1 VYGVHDRGDMEYDK
15 NYISGGV
22 DVLIG
27 TPNKL
32 GEMFTTAGFNVNRL
46 KMFIIDDADSILNCD
61 MKRS

>member
-1 VYGVHDRGDMEYDK
+1 MEYDK

-32 GEMFTTAGFNVNRL
+32 GEMLTAWL
-46 KMFIIDDADSILNCD
+46 
-61 MKRS
+61 

>member
-15 NYISGGV
+15 IIFSGGV

-32 GEMFTTAGFNVNRL
+32 GEMFTTTGL
-46 KMFIIDDADSILNCD
+46 M
-61 MKRS
+61 

>member
-1 VYGVHDRGDMEYDK
+1 MEYDK

-32 GEMFTTAGFNVNRL
+32 AKMFTTAL
-46 KMFIIDDADSILNCD
+46 ALM
-61 MKRS
+61 

>member
-1 VYGVHDRGDMEYDK
+1 MEYDK

-32 GEMFTTAGFNVNRL
+32 GEMFDCWL
-46 KMFIIDDADSILNCD
+46 
-61 MKRS
+61 